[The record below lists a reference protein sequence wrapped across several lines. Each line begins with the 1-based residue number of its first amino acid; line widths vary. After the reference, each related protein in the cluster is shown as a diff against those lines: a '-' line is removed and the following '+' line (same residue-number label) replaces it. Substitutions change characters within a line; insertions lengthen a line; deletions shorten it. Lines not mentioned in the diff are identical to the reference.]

1 MSTNN
6 INIKKIFRFK
16 MSDQI
21 NDALGLFTNT
31 NRFNERKEIKELWK
45 EWCTSN
51 ADLILDESRRLEN
64 LGWTGNVTTKMW
76 TSVRYYHMKKENKT
90 LDGVVDGVVAAD
102 GVRDNEGNKQRR
114 RKYITLDKLFL
125 ALIDTHIKGQLNNN
139 TFSPAR
145 GYALFVDAYDTDI
158 QRVIKSWVDTGL
170 SKDDFDVKLKKTY
183 KNRYFN
189 IVK

>member
-1 MSTNN
+1 MSTN

-16 MSDQI
+16 MSDRM

-31 NRFNERKEIKELWK
+31 NRFNERKEIKAFWK

-51 ADLILDESRRLEN
+51 ADLIQDESRRLEN
-64 LGWTGNVTTKMW
+64 LGWNGNVTTKMW

-90 LDGVVDGVVAAD
+90 LSGVVDGVVAAD
-102 GVRDNEGNKQRR
+102 DGDNEGKKQRR